1 MDCFITR
8 RGYVN
13 SGGSSSK
20 VTPEKL
26 GYVSGANAF
35 FDGRWNT
42 PYGHV
47 SDGASWTDLV
57 HEKSAYRVSMGDTE
71 AKDYIDIDYYI
82 KPAVASGGI
91 VLPIDMSTYSSFTV
105 EAVVKIVSL
114 DSYQSDIINT
124 YASDNYGGFGIT
136 AENST
141 KITLQAYSGGW
152 KNMSSTYTKGEIVYV
167 AMTFDGSSLKSY
179 INGIYLSEASCTNKI
194 TNTLF
199 PCLGVKAGGK
209 NEHAGGQSYY
219 YRAAIYD
226 KVLTADEITQNYNRD
241 VYRYVNGNADD
252 IDDSGSGDKPSA
264 TVEKSTVSF
273 TANITSTSKYT
284 VEYKTLYDTAPAFEL
299 YINDELKG
307 TYSAI
312 TNNTVVIDLAD
323 LALSI
328 SKAKVVIKSTSYYV
342 GISQVYSDGFMSMTA
357 DTITTDDGDITASA
371 DSYRSGCNPYYAFDG
386 STDTSSYWLANTK
399 TTPTWLQI
407 QFPTAKVLKSFVMY
421 KAHAQYDDCVKAFT
435 LQGSNDGSS
444 YVDLGS
450 YVFSEQL
457 ITVFS
462 KTFEVNNS
470 TAYTTYRFYITS
482 ANNYPMINEISM
494 FFDED
499 INITNELSIVNMGD
513 GSDNNDSGRVLIGG
527 TVYTGTEY
535 NEQSKPISGLKV
547 ELTEYCGFGNDGDF
561 IPCNADGTLGF
572 TITSST
578 IQQNYGESKTKAD
591 ESDLVSTYNVI
602 LKNDKIFAFK
612 HGEKEFHIITK
623 DTNGNPVLF
632 WCWNSQYII
641 TNSSGSTGYMNYV
654 ARTNASYQHYI
665 VPMCDFL
672 AGNRIDG
679 LYLVAASP
687 STSYT
692 DYFVDF
698 GGDIYRFFGQG
709 GHQFAVKVST

>member
-1 MDCFITR
+1 MADCFITR
-8 RGYVN
+8 RGYGS

-47 SDGASWTDLV
+47 SDGASWSDLV

-71 AKDYIDIDYYI
+71 AKDYIDADYYI

-114 DSYQSDIINT
+114 DNYQSDIINT

-136 AENST
+136 AETAT

-179 INGIYLSEASCTNKI
+179 INGIYLSEASCTNRI
-194 TNTLF
+194 TNALF

-252 IDDSGSGDKPSA
+252 IDSGEKPSA

-273 TANITSTSKYT
+273 TANITATSKYI
-284 VEYKTLYDTAPAFEL
+284 VEYKTLYDTVPAFEL

-307 TYSAI
+307 TYDTV

-328 SKAKVVIKSTSYYV
+328 SKANVVIKSTSYYI
-342 GISQVYSDGFMSMTA
+342 GISRVYSRSSINMTA
-357 DTITTDDGDITASA
+357 DTTTTDEGDIIASA
-371 DSYRSGCNPYYAFDG
+371 GSYRSGCNPYYAFDG
-386 STDTSSYWLANTK
+386 STSTSSYWLANDK

-407 QFPTAKVLKSFVMY
+407 QFPTAKTLKSFVMY
-421 KAHAQYDDCVKAFT
+421 KAHTQYDDCVKAFT

-444 YVDLGS
+444 YTDLGN
-450 YVFSEQL
+450 YVFSENL
-457 ITVFS
+457 IEVFS
-462 KTFEVNNS
+462 KTFEVNNN
-470 TAYTTYRFYITS
+470 TAYTTYRFYIMS

-499 INITNELSIVNMGD
+499 INIINELSIV
-513 GSDNNDSGRVLIGG
+513 DSLR
-527 TVYTGTEY
+527 
-535 NEQSKPISGLKV
+535 
-547 ELTEYCGFGNDGDF
+547 
-561 IPCNADGTLGF
+561 
-572 TITSST
+572 
-578 IQQNYGESKTKAD
+578 
-591 ESDLVSTYNVI
+591 
-602 LKNDKIFAFK
+602 
-612 HGEKEFHIITK
+612 
-623 DTNGNPVLF
+623 
-632 WCWNSQYII
+632 
-641 TNSSGSTGYMNYV
+641 
-654 ARTNASYQHYI
+654 
-665 VPMCDFL
+665 
-672 AGNRIDG
+672 
-679 LYLVAASP
+679 
-687 STSYT
+687 
-692 DYFVDF
+692 
-698 GGDIYRFFGQG
+698 
-709 GHQFAVKVST
+709 

>member
-71 AKDYIDIDYYI
+71 AKDYIDVDYYI

-114 DSYQSDIINT
+114 DNYQSDIINT

-136 AENST
+136 AETAT

-179 INGIYLSEASCTNKI
+179 INGIYLSEASCTNRI
-194 TNTLF
+194 TNALF

-219 YRAAIYD
+219 YRATIYD

-252 IDDSGSGDKPSA
+252 IDDSD
-264 TVEKSTVSF
+264 
-273 TANITSTSKYT
+273 
-284 VEYKTLYDTAPAFEL
+284 
-299 YINDELKG
+299 
-307 TYSAI
+307 
-312 TNNTVVIDLAD
+312 NN
-323 LALSI
+323 
-328 SKAKVVIKSTSYYV
+328 
-342 GISQVYSDGFMSMTA
+342 
-357 DTITTDDGDITASA
+357 
-371 DSYRSGCNPYYAFDG
+371 
-386 STDTSSYWLANTK
+386 
-399 TTPTWLQI
+399 
-407 QFPTAKVLKSFVMY
+407 
-421 KAHAQYDDCVKAFT
+421 
-435 LQGSNDGSS
+435 
-444 YVDLGS
+444 
-450 YVFSEQL
+450 
-457 ITVFS
+457 
-462 KTFEVNNS
+462 
-470 TAYTTYRFYITS
+470 
-482 ANNYPMINEISM
+482 NEI
-494 FFDED
+494 
-499 INITNELSIVNMGD
+499 NGD
-513 GSDNNDSGRVLIGG
+513 DSVLIGG

-535 NEQSKPISGLKV
+535 NEQSKSTSDLKDEIV
-547 ELTEYCGFGNDGDF
+547 EYCGFGCDGDF

-591 ESDLVSTYNVI
+591 ESNLVSTYNVI

>member
-26 GYVSGANAF
+26 GYVSGASAF

-47 SDGASWTDLV
+47 SDGSLWTDLV

-71 AKDYIDIDYYI
+71 AKDYIDADYYI
-82 KPAVASGGI
+82 KPAIASGGI

-105 EAVVKIVSL
+105 EAVVKIISL

-152 KNMSSTYTKGEIVYV
+152 KNMSSTYTKGEIIYV

-209 NEHAGGQSYY
+209 NEHAGGKSYY

-226 KVLTADEITQNYNRD
+226 KVLTADEIAQNYNRD

-273 TANITSTSKYT
+273 TTNITAASKYT
-284 VEYKTLYDTAPAFEL
+284 VEYKTLYDTAPVFEL

-307 TYSAI
+307 TYD
-312 TNNTVVIDLAD
+312 TVTDNTVVIDLAD

-342 GISQVYSDGFMSMTA
+342 GISRVYSRSSINMTA
-357 DTITTDDGDITASA
+357 DTTTTDEGDIIASA
-371 DSYRSGCNPYYAFDG
+371 GSYRSGCNPYYAFDG
-386 STDTSSYWLANTK
+386 STSTSSYWLANDK

-407 QFPTAKVLKSFVMY
+407 QFPTAKTLKSFIMY
-421 KAHAQYDDCVKAFT
+421 KAHTQYDDCVKAFT

-444 YVDLGS
+444 YTDLGN
-450 YVFSEQL
+450 YVFSENL
-457 ITVFS
+457 IEVFS

-470 TAYTTYRFYITS
+470 TAYTTYRFYIKS

-499 INITNELSIVNMGD
+499 INIINELSIVN
-513 GSDNNDSGRVLIGG
+513 SLR
-527 TVYTGTEY
+527 
-535 NEQSKPISGLKV
+535 
-547 ELTEYCGFGNDGDF
+547 
-561 IPCNADGTLGF
+561 
-572 TITSST
+572 
-578 IQQNYGESKTKAD
+578 
-591 ESDLVSTYNVI
+591 
-602 LKNDKIFAFK
+602 
-612 HGEKEFHIITK
+612 
-623 DTNGNPVLF
+623 
-632 WCWNSQYII
+632 
-641 TNSSGSTGYMNYV
+641 
-654 ARTNASYQHYI
+654 
-665 VPMCDFL
+665 
-672 AGNRIDG
+672 
-679 LYLVAASP
+679 
-687 STSYT
+687 
-692 DYFVDF
+692 
-698 GGDIYRFFGQG
+698 
-709 GHQFAVKVST
+709 